1 MATNNVHYATRDSH
15 RLQDILVCIRHHTT
29 LEQAGPLRRANS
41 EYYLKSAEKMT
52 RLFARYPDAI
62 RQTRIIAERCQFQP
76 RYGLQDLPCFDLPAG
91 MDAPTHLRRL
101 CEEVLSQRYP
111 AASAAVRERLERELG
126 IITRAGLA
134 NYFLIVWDIVR
145 FARAQGILCQGR
157 GSAANSL
164 VAYLL
169 GITPI
174 DPLAHNL
181 VFERFL
187 SDERRLAPDIDIDF
201 QADRREEV
209 IQYVYQTYGTD
220 HAAMACTLVTYRRR
234 SAVREVGKA
243 LGLPLS
249 DLGPLADDAEAI
261 AAEAQQSGLSPID
274 AVVRAD

>member
-1 MATNNVHYATRDSH
+1 MTRLVEQSVALARELGMGYVATNNVHYATRDRH
-15 RLQDILVCIRHHTT
+15 RLQDVLVCIRHHTT

-52 RLFARYPDAI
+52 PPVRPPI
-62 RQTRIIAERCQFQP
+62 PTPSPTRASLPSAASSSRATACRTCP
-76 RYGLQDLPCFDLPAG
+76 RFGVPAG
-91 MDAPTHLRRL
+91 LDAPAYLRRL
-101 CEEVLSQRYP
+101 CEDALPHRYP
-111 AASAAVRERLERELG
+111 DTSAAVAGAAGARVG
-126 IITRAGLA
+126 HHHAGGLA

-145 FARAQGILCQGR
+145 FARAQGIRCQGR

-174 DPLAHNL
+174 DPLAHDL

-209 IQYVYQTYGTD
+209 IQYVYQTYGRD
-220 HAAMACTLVTYRRR
+220 HAAMACTLVTFRAER
-234 SAVREVGKA
+234 
-243 LGLPLS
+243 
-249 DLGPLADDAEAI
+249 GPRGGQGARP
-261 AAEAQQSGLSPID
+261 AAERPSS
-274 AVVRAD
+274 RAGG